1 MGDIKEPDLRRFG
14 ELVAR
19 RRRELDITQDE
30 LARRVGWSQER
41 ISTIERGRYGLP
53 SLPSLARLATALETP
68 LADILSAA
76 GYPPSPALTDDV
88 SRTNAPVLLYAL
100 ERLLEVDGTDMRT
113 VFNHTCTVLG
123 EALGAEKVDIF
134 ILERA
139 AETLVAVGTS
149 LTPMGRRQHELGLD
163 RLPLANGGTAVA
175 AFKTG
180 QPYQT
185 SQADKDPHVL
195 RGMVEGLGIR
205 SMMDLP
211 IMMGG
216 EVQGVLVVSSSSP
229 DRFTPEDR
237 RFAEAA
243 SRWTA
248 LVMHRA
254 QLAAQLADAER

>member
-1 MGDIKEPDLRRFG
+1 MGDMKEPDLRRFG

-53 SLPSLARLATALETP
+53 SLPSLSRLATALETP
-68 LADILSAA
+68 LSDLLSAA
-76 GYPPSPALTDDV
+76 GYPPAPALTDDV
-88 SRTNAPVLLYAL
+88 SRSNAPVLLYAL

-113 VFNHTCTVLG
+113 VFNRTCTILG

-134 ILERA
+134 VLERT
-139 AETLVAVGTS
+139 AETLVTVGTS
-149 LTPMGRRQHELGLD
+149 LTPMGRRQHELDLD
-163 RLPLANGGTAVA
+163 RLPLANGGTTVE
-175 AFKTG
+175 AFKSG
-180 QPYQT
+180 QPYET
-185 SQADKDPHVL
+185 GQADKDPHVL
-195 RGMVEGLGIR
+195 QRLTDGLGIR

-211 IMMGG
+211 IMMEG

-248 LVMHRA
+248 LMMHRA
-254 QLAAQLADAER
+254 QLAAQLAAAER